1 MSITLG
7 GARCQSVQGTSQDK
21 CVRHHYRVASFAHS
35 QDLPNTCSDFVLQIW
50 AQILSKIQVVHGV
63 LVLAPSIK
71 IELGQ
76 GSKDG
81 EVA

>member
-1 MSITLG
+1 M
-7 GARCQSVQGTSQDK
+7 
-21 CVRHHYRVASFAHS
+21 
-35 QDLPNTCSDFVLQIW
+35 LQIW
-50 AQILSKIQVVHGV
+50 AQILSKIQAVHGV

-81 EVA
+81 EVAWPIALDLFSSFILYYIRLERNLMDGQSNNLHV